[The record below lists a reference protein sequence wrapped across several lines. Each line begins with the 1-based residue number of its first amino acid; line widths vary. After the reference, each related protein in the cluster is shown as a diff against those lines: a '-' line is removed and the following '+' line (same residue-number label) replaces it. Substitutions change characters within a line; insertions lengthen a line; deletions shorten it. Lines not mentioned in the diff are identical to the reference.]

1 MMKEKKKLLEAA
13 EALGFVQTEETPV
26 IPGYPEGYTCQLWA
40 KEQIGG
46 GSKLYLDKPSKIQCA
61 AMRAVLYFWKILRL
75 VEASV
80 AEDSSLDSFLVL
92 RFYKTTMEIKL
103 PDEMAGGVL
112 TPVRVLSNLILGQIL
127 DEAIKTRGLMDAQ
140 VEEITQVKK
149 MQLPD
154 DSG

>member
-1 MMKEKKKLLEAA
+1 MKEKEKLIEAA
-13 EALGFVQTEETPV
+13 HALGFMETEDRPV

-46 GSKLYLDKPSKIQCA
+46 GSKLFVDKPSKIQCA
-61 AMRAVLYFWKILRL
+61 AMRAVLYLWKILRL

-80 AEDSSLDSFLVL
+80 AEDSKLDSHVVL
-92 RFYKTTMEIKL
+92 RFYKATVEIGL

-112 TPVRVLSNLILGQIL
+112 TPVRVISNLILGQIL
-127 DEAIKTRGLMDAQ
+127 DDAIKTRGLMDEQ

-149 MQLPD
+149 IQLPD
-154 DSG
+154 DSD

>member
-1 MMKEKKKLLEAA
+1 MKEKQKLIDAA
-13 EALGFVQTEETPV
+13 STLGFKETEEKPV
-26 IPGYPEGYTCQLWA
+26 IPNYPEGYACQIWA

-80 AEDSSLDSFLVL
+80 AETSGLDSFLVL

-112 TPVRVLSNLILGQIL
+112 TPVRVLSNVIMGQML
-127 DEAIKTRGLMDAQ
+127 DEAIKTRGLMDEQ
-140 VEEITQVKK
+140 TEEITQVKK
-149 MQLPD
+149 MKLPD

>member
-1 MMKEKKKLLEAA
+1 MMKEKKKLIEAA
-13 EALGFVQTEETPV
+13 EALGFVQTDETPV

-46 GSKLYLDKPSKIQCA
+46 GSKLFLDKPSKIQCA

-127 DEAIKTRGLMDAQ
+127 DEAIKTRGLMDEA

-149 MQLPD
+149 MKLPD

>member
-1 MMKEKKKLLEAA
+1 MKEREKLIEAA
-13 EALGFVQTEETPV
+13 GVLGFQETDERPV
-26 IPGYPEGYTCQLWA
+26 IPGYPEGYTCQAWA
-40 KEQIGG
+40 KEKIGG
-46 GSKLYLDKPSKIQCA
+46 GSNLFLDKPSKIQCA
-61 AMRAVLYFWKILRL
+61 AMRAILYFWKILRL

-80 AEDSSLDSFLVL
+80 AEDAKLNSYAVL
-92 RFYKTTMEIKL
+92 RFYKSTMEIKL

-127 DEAIKTRGLMDAQ
+127 DEAIKTRGLMEEQ

-149 MQLPD
+149 IQLPD